1 MIEIQINGKTC
12 TCEPGEF
19 LLKVATRNGIYIPT
33 LCHHEGVGEQG
44 CCRLCLVE
52 VVERGRSR
60 IVVSCVFPVE
70 KPIEVYTDSERVR
83 ENRAVVLML
92 LKERAPESEE
102 IARLCE
108 EYQAIDG
115 SRFKA
120 LDNEKCIMCGLCAR
134 ACQSLGTGA
143 IATVGR
149 GTGKKVST
157 PYDEPSKDCVG
168 CLSCARIC
176 PTGAIPYK
184 QDEKERRIWDRSF
197 TLVRCESCG
206 EIIGTRE
213 ELLLTAERGGKEPDT
228 LCASCRQK
236 QMADVLAHTYGLE

>member
-19 LLKVATRNGIYIPT
+19 LLKVAKRNGIHIPT
-33 LCHHEGVGEQG
+33 LCHHEGVAEQG
-44 CCRLCLVE
+44 CCRVCLAE
-52 VVERGRSR
+52 VVERGKSK

-70 KPIEVYTDSERVR
+70 KPIEVYTDSPRVR

-102 IARLCE
+102 IAKLCE
-108 EYQAIDG
+108 EYGAIDG
-115 SRFKA
+115 SRFQA
-120 LDNEKCIMCGLCAR
+120 LDNEKCIMCGLCTR

-143 IATVGR
+143 ISTVGR
-149 GTGKKVST
+149 GTRKKIST
-157 PYDEPSKDCVG
+157 PYGEPSKDCVG

-184 QDEKERRIWDRSF
+184 QGDKKREIWDRSF
-197 TLVRCESCG
+197 TLVHCKSCG
-206 EIIGTRE
+206 EVIGTEE
-213 ELLLTAERGGKEPDT
+213 ELALAAKRSKKEPDV